1 MHEAGIARQIIDVC
15 TGQFKAPGA
24 ARLVGLRVS
33 ALSSVDPEALRFC
46 FDTLKRDTSLDAVT
60 LQIEWGRG
68 LAAPERPTA
77 IDLETLVGCCPTC
90 ARGIER
96 GCDRARQ
103 SLPRTR
109 HRGGVM
115 AVSLSIERKILSEN
129 DRIAAGLRN
138 AFERRGLHCLNLISP
153 TPRDR
158 HVAGPPPVDV
168 IALTFRCGATFVAAA
183 LAFAALDLPLAAA
196 PEQGAGRRR
205 QSRILFEIRL
215 RLVRSRS
222 SGEAMAAH
230 FGHLGWGR
238 AST

>member
-1 MHEAGIARQIIDVC
+1 MRPRHKDCCARRRSDMHEAGIARQIIEVC

-24 ARLVGLRVS
+24 ARVTVVGLRVS

-60 LQIEWGRG
+60 LQIEWRSRFGC
-68 LAAPERPTA
+68 ACAPDRDRSRDPCR
-77 IDLETLVGCCPTC
+77 LLPHLRR
-90 ARGIER
+90 RGIER

-168 IALTFRCGATFVAAA
+168 ITLTFRCGAT
-183 LAFAALDLPLAAA
+183 
-196 PEQGAGRRR
+196 
-205 QSRILFEIRL
+205 
-215 RLVRSRS
+215 
-222 SGEAMAAH
+222 
-230 FGHLGWGR
+230 
-238 AST
+238 